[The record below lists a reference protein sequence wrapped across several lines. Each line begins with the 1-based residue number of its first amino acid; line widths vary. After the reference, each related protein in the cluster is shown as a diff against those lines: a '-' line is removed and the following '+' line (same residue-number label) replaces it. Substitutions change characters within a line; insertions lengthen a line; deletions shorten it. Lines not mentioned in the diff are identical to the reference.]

1 MCEREF
7 VYKKFTID
15 LPQICYNIFTE
26 SRSDSQKADAFG
38 RGVAAGSILKH
49 KFQSYYKSPF
59 RRREDKVEISVLIN
73 AAARLLCYGFD
84 IDGFCKRQKFLF

>member
-26 SRSDSQKADAFG
+26 SRSDSPKADAFG
-38 RGVAAGSILKH
+38 RDATAGSILKH
-49 KFQSYYKSPF
+49 KFQSYYKSSCG
-59 RRREDKVEISVLIN
+59 RQENKVEISVLIN
-73 AAARLLCYGFD
+73 ARRAFELCGAD
-84 IDGFCKRQKFLF
+84 IDGFCKRQNFLF